1 MATAT
6 KKARRATHVAARAAV
21 VPDAAAFEFLV
32 YEDNRGQHR
41 WEILGRRGESLAQS
55 VSYPTHDEAE
65 RAAGAVRQSAGSAR
79 FEPKP
84 PQDLPTASEAAP
96 TAK

>member
-6 KKARRATHVAARAAV
+6 KKDRRAKHVTLRAADV
-21 VPDAAAFEFLV
+21 SDPAGFKFLV

-55 VSYPTHDEAE
+55 VSYATRDDAE
-65 RAAGAVRQSAGSAR
+65 QAARAVQDLAGAAR
-79 FEPKP
+79 FEPTR
-84 PQDLPTASEAAP
+84 QDLTTTSEVVRVAS
-96 TAK
+96 